1 MATTTHPAT
10 GAARPTVTAP
20 AAWHGSGLATQ
31 ILVLAGRA
39 LRPVFLDAGRL
50 FFSLLQPLVMLL
62 LFSQVFK
69 TVADTPMFPKGVS
82 YIDYLVPAILFT
94 TATTV
99 ATQAGVGMTNDM
111 TNGVLARLK
120 SMPVRPISVLVARSV
135 ADLARGALE
144 LTVMLVLAALI
155 FGYDPAG
162 GVLGSAAALLLAL
175 AVGWSLGWLFLAGAT
190 WLRGSQNV
198 QTLGILVMMLL
209 QFASSAFVPV
219 KALPGYI
226 QAVAKVNPLSYGIN
240 AARDLVLGRPPGT
253 GLVVALLV
261 SGAVAVVGSGLAVAG
276 FSRR

>member
-1 MATTTHPAT
+1 LAAAVATVVALNAT
-10 GAARPTVTAP
+10 RPVA
-20 AAWHGSGLATQ
+20 
-31 ILVLAGRA
+31 LVLGLSVATLLSFTGFVVKRFITERPLVIAPLVEAGPA
-39 LRPVFLDAGRL
+39 LA
-50 FFSLLQPLVMLL
+50 LLQSYFYWRSGHAALPPL
-62 LFSQVFK
+62 
-69 TVADTPMFPKGVS
+69 
-82 YIDYLVPAILFT
+82 AILS
-94 TATTV
+94 TV
-99 ATQAGVGMTNDM
+99 GLFWTYYEIWNF
-111 TNGVLARLK
+111 ARRL
-120 SMPVRPISVLVARSV
+120 
-135 ADLARGALE
+135 
-144 LTVMLVLAALI
+144 
-155 FGYDPAG
+155 
-162 GVLGSAAALLLAL
+162 SAAALPYELTQDRLRVLLVTLLAL

-261 SGAVAVVGSGLAVAG
+261 SAAVAVVGSGLAVAG

>member
-99 ATQAGVGMTNDM
+99 ATDLPDQITTRSPGRA
-111 TNGVLARLK
+111 
-120 SMPVRPISVLVARSV
+120 PVRGTRVPRGSVPNAAIDIVTGPGVRSV
-135 ADLARGALE
+135 SPPNSG
-144 LTVMLVLAALI
+144 
-155 FGYDPAG
+155 
-162 GVLGSAAALLLAL
+162 
-175 AVGWSLGWLFLAGAT
+175 
-190 WLRGSQNV
+190 
-198 QTLGILVMMLL
+198 
-209 QFASSAFVPV
+209 
-219 KALPGYI
+219 
-226 QAVAKVNPLSYGIN
+226 QA
-240 AARDLVLGRPPGT
+240 
-253 GLVVALLV
+253 
-261 SGAVAVVGSGLAVAG
+261 
-276 FSRR
+276 